1 MVHFICELYLNMK
14 HVLKSCY
21 STEMQTVRL
30 LSINQGTEKI
40 LFIEQGKSGGLTWI
54 EHL

>member
-21 STEMQTVRL
+21 STEMQTLRL